1 MCRLYK
7 DNTAFSLD
15 DLRVKSFLT
24 TNRQEEVPPTSDAA
38 KHHICR
44 AFTRGGGRQLTSTP
58 LQDSSGPGQ
67 NPSIGPKYKESRCP
81 QAKSWSLGFQGSL
94 KGRFFSIWPILLEK
108 RGRTEKKSP
117 KLGFLSHGGF
127 FRANTFRIHETKKY
141 MKIVTFNLL

>member
-44 AFTRGGGRQLTSTP
+44 AFLQANIWYQANIPRQNIMSNSVLYEGIT
-58 LQDSSGPGQ
+58 LSG
-67 NPSIGPKYKESRCP
+67 E
-81 QAKSWSLGFQGSL
+81 
-94 KGRFFSIWPILLEK
+94 
-108 RGRTEKKSP
+108 
-117 KLGFLSHGGF
+117 
-127 FRANTFRIHETKKY
+127 
-141 MKIVTFNLL
+141 